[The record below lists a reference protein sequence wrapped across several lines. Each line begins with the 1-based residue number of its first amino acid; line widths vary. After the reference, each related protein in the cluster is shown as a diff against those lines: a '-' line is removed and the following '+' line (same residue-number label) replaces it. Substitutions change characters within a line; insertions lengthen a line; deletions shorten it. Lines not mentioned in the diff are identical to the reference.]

1 MPILTHNGTEIPYTI
16 LRSARRRRTVSISV
30 DGQHGVRIRA
40 PLRLSQAAI
49 ADFAAAR
56 AGWIATRLQQLPPPP
71 AVCAAGLD
79 GRTVFVRGV
88 LHPVRIERTRLLTR
102 QGFCRAEDGALV
114 IALPETAA
122 PADQNRLAE
131 AALVAWYRR
140 EAAVDLANRTGV
152 WAERLQLWPT
162 AVRLSAAKTRWGSCS
177 ADNIIRYSWQ
187 LITLP
192 PALIDAVVVHELCH
206 IREKNHS
213 PAFWALVAAAL
224 PGWRADRQRLR
235 QEAARYVFQTVFS

>member
-1 MPILTHNGTEIPYTI
+1 MPILTHQGTEIPYTI
-16 LRSARRRRTVSISV
+16 VRSARRRRTVSISV

-49 ADFAAAR
+49 AQFAAAR
-56 AGWIATRLQQLPPPP
+56 AGWIATRLQQLPPPLP
-71 AVCAAGLD
+71 AVAGLD

-88 LHPVRIERTRLLTR
+88 PHPVRIEQTQLLTR
-102 QGFCRAEDGALV
+102 HGFCRAEDSALV
-114 IALPETAA
+114 IALPDAA
-122 PADQNRLAE
+122 SSPDQNRLAE

-140 EAAVDLANRTGV
+140 EAAVDLTNRTGV
-152 WAERLQLWPT
+152 WAERLQLRPT

-206 IREKNHS
+206 IREKNHG

-235 QEAARYVFQTVFS
+235 QDAPQYLFRPVFS